1 MFSTIHADFGFRTTN
16 YKFQSL
22 QSKGWMDALRAYIR
36 ADRPFFGICI
46 GMQSLFE
53 GSDESPSFE
62 GLGIIPGRVTRFNSV
77 GANGETVRVPQM
89 GWNGVSPVRESVVFE
104 EVNPQDAVRHYY
116 CLVAMYNFIS
126 SMRSNHP
133 LYLYVLTMASILS
146 P

>member
-1 MFSTIHADFGFRTTN
+1 ME
-16 YKFQSL
+16 
-22 QSKGWMDALRAYIR
+22 ALRAYIR

-77 GANGETVRVPQM
+77 GAQGETVRVPQM

-104 EVNPQDAVRHYY
+104 EVNPQDAVRYY
-116 CLVAMYNFIS
+116 LLIADEFTS
-126 SMRSNHP
+126 D
-133 LYLYVLTMASILS
+133 LTVWFAILFFS
-146 P
+146 FLTLPFVTSLGLFCALFLCEANA

>member
-1 MFSTIHADFGFRTTN
+1 
-16 YKFQSL
+16 
-22 QSKGWMDALRAYIR
+22 MDALRAYIR

-53 GSDESPSFE
+53 GSDESPSFD

-104 EVNPQDAVRHYY
+104 EVNREDAVRYRN
-116 CLVAMYNFIS
+116 LLLAMQSF
-126 SMRSNHP
+126 
-133 LYLYVLTMASILS
+133 LYFM
-146 P
+146 